1 MKKLK
6 KSSALLLIVSFLLSI
21 FSFSAFAAGQT
32 IKVKIC
38 PRLLSAQE
46 QSRQVGCE
54 GDPGGESISGAKF
67 SLYKLNDTPN
77 YPEANK
83 SYVCESVDN
92 PDENQQNV
100 FPFDRTKNGHEV
112 EIAGKKY
119 KYYSDDDPC
128 KTVTTGE
135 DGIATVTFEDGNS
148 GWYIAVMDDSR
159 EKTCLPTFICVN
171 NSSNET
177 KLTVYP
183 KVVNMADDSNL
194 PGIKKCIL
202 GNNETRYVSKYCS
215 AGEVIDYQVDVN
227 IPKINGFYRANRSD
241 EYGTDLDAEYSAF
254 SVTDNALIDNDLVEK
269 LADNSYHSSQ
279 KVEVTI
285 VSEKDRVVSEKL
297 DPHFGINQQGDYTLS
312 INGKSLTVDFKRG
325 REGFSPNLR
334 NKLFQHRNDPTARLR
349 IRFSVQIRKDVA
361 GFLVNKIKA
370 QSNNPI
376 VGTFLNNLNNRSS
389 EKGQI
394 NISELGFGDPLQ
406 KEFQKLLR
414 IENTAVLNV
423 KKGENSKPVN
433 SNKVIC
439 QFGFLSL
446 RKTNHN
452 GDRLDGAKFS
462 LLNDNIGEDARNI
475 NFDSSENR
483 KKLVGDGE
491 LDQTTGYRYFVF
503 SAGQPQPISNEE
515 VSRSSIE
522 NLTQKAESD
531 ATKPVTFYLYE
542 TQAPAG
548 YEMMR
553 KPIAVSLSGGFN
565 YQEVV
570 NYPEIKMPFT
580 GGTGTILFTAVGI
593 LLIGS
598 GALLYMNFRRKKS
611 AE

>member
-21 FSFSAFAAGQT
+21 FSFSAFAAGKT
-32 IKVKIC
+32 ITVKIC
-38 PRLLSAQE
+38 PRLLSAE
-46 QSRQVGCE
+46 QREGKIGSD
-54 GDPGGESISGAKF
+54 GDPGGNSISGAKF
-67 SLYKLNDTPN
+67 SLYKLNNTPN
-77 YPEANK
+77 HPEANK

-92 PDENQQNV
+92 PNENSQDV
-100 FPFDRTKNGHEV
+100 FPFDKTKNEHEV
-112 EIAGKKY
+112 EIVGKKY
-119 KYYSDDDPC
+119 RYYSDENPY
-128 KTVTTGE
+128 KTVTTDESGV
-135 DGIATVTFEDGNS
+135 ATVTFEDGNS
-148 GWYIAVMDDSR
+148 GWYIAIMDDSR

-171 NSSNET
+171 NLSNEPEP
-177 KLTVYP
+177 TVYP

-202 GNNETRYVSKYCS
+202 GNNEKRYVSKHCS
-215 AGEVIDYQVDVN
+215 AGEVINYQVDVN
-227 IPKINGFYRANRSD
+227 IPKINGFYRGNRSD

-269 LADNSYHSSQ
+269 LADNSYHSQ
-279 KVEVTI
+279 QQVEVTI
-285 VSEKDRVVSEKL
+285 VSEQDRLVSEKL
-297 DPHFGINQQGDYTLS
+297 DPHFDRNQQGDYTLN

-325 REGFSPNLR
+325 GEGFSPNLR
-334 NKLFQHRNDPTARLR
+334 NKLFQYRNDPTARLR
-349 IRFSVQIRKDVA
+349 IRFSVKIRDDVA
-361 GFLVNKIKA
+361 GFLVNRIKT

-376 VGTFLNNLNNRSS
+376 VGTFLNSLNNRSS
-389 EKGQI
+389 EKGPI
-394 NISELGFGDPLQ
+394 DIVALGFDNPLQ
-406 KEFQKLLR
+406 KGFQNLLR

-423 KKGENSKPVN
+423 KKGENSRPVN

-452 GDRLDGAKFS
+452 GERLDGAAFS
-462 LLNDNIGEDARNI
+462 LLKNDIGGDARNI
-475 NFDSSENR
+475 NVNSREYSDN
-483 KKLVGDGE
+483 LVGIGE
-491 LDQTTGYRYFVF
+491 VDQKTGYRYFVF

-515 VSRSSIE
+515 LSRFSID